1 MAVIEL
7 DKNDEVSHEVTL
19 LKVGSDGRLT
29 KVLSAMPADWGIY
42 TRYKYKQFDFTAI
55 NEPGIYVLEYDKRIT
70 CASSRL
76 LV

>member
-1 MAVIEL
+1 M
-7 DKNDEVSHEVTL
+7 

-55 NEPGIYVLEYDKRIT
+55 NEPGIYVLEYNKLRTAPFPIGKMYFKKHG
-70 CASSRL
+70 SPR
-76 LV
+76 